1 MREEERGLVEKLG
14 EVWVVVA
21 AFTRCRKNESIVS
34 HEAAAERR

>member
-1 MREEERGLVEKLG
+1 MKEEERRLVG